1 MLAAASRYVCGRV
14 QQHIAESSSTDLG
27 GPGMSRRHADNA
39 LATRRQADDDSQ
51 ASAEKAQHPLD
62 PCVEGRMRTGRR
74 EDAAN
79 HSSNHSSQGE
89 SNDCWSRRR
98 FR

>member
-1 MLAAASRYVCGRV
+1 MISPCWGIVDTVFLRLAASKARADFGSVIRSLILKEV
-14 QQHIAESSSTDLG
+14 
-27 GPGMSRRHADNA
+27 ADNA

-62 PCVEGRMRTGRR
+62 PCVEGRMRTGQR
-74 EDAAN
+74 EDAA
-79 HSSNHSSQGE
+79 NHSSQGE

>member
-39 LATRRQADDDSQ
+39 QGGLAGKPLKRLNTLSTR
-51 ASAEKAQHPLD
+51 ASR
-62 PCVEGRMRTGRR
+62 GRMRTGQC

-79 HSSNHSSQGE
+79 H
-89 SNDCWSRRR
+89 
-98 FR
+98 

>member
-39 LATRRQADDDSQ
+39 QGGLAGKPP
-51 ASAEKAQHPLD
+51 EKAQHALD
-62 PCVEGRMRTGRR
+62 PCVEGSHAYGTTRRRR
-74 EDAAN
+74 E
-79 HSSNHSSQGE
+79 HSSQGD
-89 SNDCWSRRR
+89 SNDC
-98 FR
+98 